1 MHGPPVAEG
10 GKRRGDSKQPRW
22 LVRGSNQ
29 DVPQLKPSI
38 RLWQLVASGVGI
50 VVGAGIYVLVG
61 QAAADAGGLLWVSFV
76 IAGALAALTGLSYAE
91 LAALFPRAG
100 AEFEFARQAFGEFV
114 GFMAGWMMVGALL
127 VGAAAVAVG
136 FAHYVQWFIDIDVRI
151 AAIALLVAL
160 TLIVVAGL
168 ERSIWISV
176 GLVAVQVGG
185 LLLVIA
191 AGAPHVG
198 DQPLLEGAGVGGV
211 MSAAALVFFAF
222 IGFDEVVTLSE
233 ETHDPA
239 RAVPR
244 ALLLTLGISTLLY
257 IAVGV
262 VSVSAVGADA
272 LGRSDQPLGLVM
284 EEDLGARA
292 GDVIAVIALASTT
305 NTTLLVLTA
314 GTRMIFSMARANA
327 LPPAFARLTG
337 GGKTPW
343 LAALAGAA
351 VAIPFTLSGSIEL
364 IAQVTNFAVYVLFVG
379 VNLAVIRLRRA
390 RPDLPRRFRAPFE
403 VRSVPLTA
411 ALGVL
416 TSIFLLFYIEVTA
429 WLLGLLMVGTGVAA
443 WLASPYLGRRPAAAT
458 MED

>member
-1 MHGPPVAEG
+1 MRSPKQSPVEL
-10 GKRRGDSKQPRW
+10 KQS
-22 LVRGSNQ
+22 L
-29 DVPQLKPSI
+29 

-61 QAAADAGGLLWVSFV
+61 QAAADAGGLLWVSFLV
-76 IAGALAALTGLSYAE
+76 SGALAALTGLSYAE

-100 AEFEFARQAFGEFV
+100 AEYEFARQAFGESI

-136 FAHYVQWFIDIDVRI
+136 FAHYVQWFVDVDLRV
-151 AAIALLVAL
+151 AAIGLIVAL
-160 TLIVVAGL
+160 TLLVIAGL
-168 ERSIWISV
+168 ERSIWLSV
-176 GLVAVQVGG
+176 ALVAVQVGG
-185 LLLVIA
+185 LLVVIV
-191 AGAPHVG
+191 AGAPHLG
-198 DQPLLEGAGVGGV
+198 DESLREGAGIGGV

-233 ETHDPA
+233 ETRDPA
-239 RAVPR
+239 RSVPR

-262 VSVSAVGADA
+262 VAVSAVGADA

-284 EEDLGARA
+284 EQDIGSRA
-292 GDVIAVIALASTT
+292 GDVIAAIALASTT

-314 GTRMIFSMARANA
+314 GARMIFSMARGNV
-327 LPPAFARLTG
+327 LPPVFALLTPG
-337 GGKTPW
+337 ARTPW

-351 VAIPFTLSGSIEL
+351 VAIPFTLSGRIEL
-364 IAQVTNFAVYVLFVG
+364 IAQVTNFAIYVLFVG
-379 VNLAVIRLRRA
+379 VNLAVIRLRQR

-411 ALGVL
+411 ALGVV
-416 TSIFLLFYIEVTA
+416 TSVFLLFYIERAA
-429 WLLGLLMVGTGVAA
+429 WVLGLLMVASGVAA
-443 WLASPYLGRRPAAAT
+443 WLASPYLGRRGAGPMT
-458 MED
+458 DE

>member
-1 MHGPPVAEG
+1 M
-10 GKRRGDSKQPRW
+10 RRSQ
-22 LVRGSNQ
+22 Q
-29 DVPQLKPSI
+29 DVPQLKQSI

-61 QAAADAGGLLWVSFV
+61 QAAADAGGLLWVSFLV
-76 IAGALAALTGLSYAE
+76 AGALAALTGLSYAE

-100 AEFEFARQAFGEFV
+100 AEFEFARQAFGEFI

-136 FAHYVQWFIDIDVRI
+136 FAHYVRWFVDIDLRV
-151 AAIALLVAL
+151 AAIALIAGL
-160 TLIVVAGL
+160 TLVVVAGL
-168 ERSIWISV
+168 ERSIWLSV

-185 LLLVIA
+185 LLVVIV

-198 DQPLLEGAGVGGV
+198 DQPLLEGAGIGGV

-233 ETHDPA
+233 ETRDPG
-239 RAVPR
+239 RSVPR
-244 ALLLTLGISTLLY
+244 ALLLTLGISTVLY

-292 GDVIAVIALASTT
+292 GDVIAAIAIASTT

-327 LPPAFARLTG
+327 LPPAFSRLTRG
-337 GGKTPW
+337 AKTPW
-343 LAALAGAA
+343 LAAVAGAA
-351 VAIPFTLSGSIEL
+351 VAVPFTLTARIEL
-364 IAQVTNFAVYVLFVG
+364 IAEVTNFAIYVLFVT
-379 VNLAVIRLRRA
+379 VNLAVIRLRRS
-390 RPDLPRRFRAPFE
+390 RPDLPRGFRAPFE

-416 TSIFLLFYIEVTA
+416 TSVFLLFYIERTA
-429 WLLGLLMVGTGVAA
+429 WILGLLMVASGVAA
-443 WLASPYLGRRPAAAT
+443 WLASPHLGRRPAAAT
-458 MED
+458 TSE